1 MSKAMLIDTTRC
13 IGCRACQTA
22 CKSWN
27 NLPAAPSTFSETWSN
42 PRFLSSYDFTRIIFR
57 EDIHPDGQVNW
68 HFVKR
73 QCMHCNDPACV
84 SACPVAALIKL
95 DSGPV
100 VYDDSRCIGCRYCM
114 MACPFQI
121 PKFQWESCGAV
132 HPQVH
137 LLRRPPGRRD
147 GALPA
152 PPPVLPGALLFGD
165 RKELM
170 AEGWNR
176 IRQHP
181 ERYHREVY
189 GEKIAGGTAKL
200 YLTAHGFEAL
210 GLDHRGFRT
219 DLGETPQGVH
229 GREWMARVPFVA
241 LAMGR
246 LDPGTVYPQ
255 QAPGR
260 GRGPGIPGKTGKQG
274 GISHG

>member
-13 IGCRACQTA
+13 IGCRGCQNA

-27 NLPAAPSTFSETWSN
+27 NLPAAPATFSETWSN
-42 PRFLSSYDFTRIIFR
+42 PRFLSSKDFTRIIFR

-121 PKFQWESCGAV
+121 PKFQWESAV
-132 HPQVH
+132 PYIRKCTFCADRQAAG
-137 LLRRPPGRRD
+137 LE
-147 GALPA
+147 PA
-152 PPPVLPGALLFGD
+152 CSTTCPTGALLFGD
-165 RKELM
+165 RKELI

-210 GLDHRGFRT
+210 ELDHRGFRT
-219 DLGETPQGVH
+219 DLGETPQGIH

-241 LAMGR
+241 LAMGGLTLGLYTLNKR
-246 LDPGTVYPQ
+246 RAEVAALKSQEKPESKE
-255 QAPGR
+255 A
-260 GRGPGIPGKTGKQG
+260 
-274 GISHG
+274 